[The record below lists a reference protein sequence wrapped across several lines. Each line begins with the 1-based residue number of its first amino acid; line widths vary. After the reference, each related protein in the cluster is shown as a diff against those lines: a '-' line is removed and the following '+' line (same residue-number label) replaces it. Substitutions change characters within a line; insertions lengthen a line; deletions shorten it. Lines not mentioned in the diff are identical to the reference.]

1 VTTFRSYLIKR
12 KAPVTR
18 ERERERAGKA
28 LSLNFGIPNDSHR
41 LLAASSNKPTIIITI
56 SS

>member
-41 LLAASSNKPTIIITI
+41 LLAASSNKPTIIITV